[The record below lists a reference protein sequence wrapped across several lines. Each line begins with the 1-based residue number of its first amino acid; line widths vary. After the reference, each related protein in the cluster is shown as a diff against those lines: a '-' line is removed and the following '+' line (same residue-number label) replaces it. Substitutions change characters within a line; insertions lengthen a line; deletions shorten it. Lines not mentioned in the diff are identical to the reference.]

1 MNQTLHLKRAAFAI
15 FVDKDG
21 TINLQDKRLNNIFKL
36 IPSMHGII
44 IPTTGRT
51 VGDMLEELDENNLM
65 RPLLI
70 IGDNGGCIYSTRD
83 RQFLYKKTLNAEKV
97 ENINSHFIKLGGNS
111 ETIRLTDGEFIYAVN
126 NPDVQ
131 AYYRKKHT
139 VKYGENIEQLLETMP
154 EITKITLAGTKPQ
167 MQEMASYVESLNFW
181 SDMGATK
188 FPNTSYQHYR
198 LDIADRNINKGNA
211 VKLINSTLKPPSGYM
226 CIGNGEND
234 ISMFKQAIDDG
245 MLIGIMEDSPQS
257 VIKEMKA
264 YVALKKKRQNDY
276 YSCEYQ

>member
-1 MNQTLHLKRAAFAI
+1 MNQALQLKRPAFII
-15 FVDKDG
+15 FTDKDG
-21 TINLQDKRLNNIFKL
+21 TMNLQDKNLNNIFRL
-36 IPSMHGII
+36 VHAMNGMM

-51 VGDMLEELDENNLM
+51 VGDIQEDLKGNKLIN
-65 RPLLI
+65 PALL
-70 IGDNGGCIYSTRD
+70 IGDNGGSIFFTKSKE
-83 RQFLYKKTLNAEKV
+83 FVYKQTLDSEKV
-97 ENINSHFIKLGGNS
+97 KNVISHFTELGGNP
-111 ETIRLTDGEFIYAVN
+111 EMIRLTDGEYIYAIN
-126 NPDVQ
+126 NPEVQ
-131 AYYRKKHT
+131 QYYRKKHT
-139 VKYGENIEQLLETMP
+139 IKYGKDINSLLEIMP
-154 EITKITLAGTKPQ
+154 EITKITLAGSETQ
-167 MQEMASYVESLNFW
+167 MKDMSNYVEKLNFW

-188 FPNTSYQHYR
+188 FPNASYQHYR

-211 VKLINSTLKPPSGYM
+211 VKLINSTLKPPFGYM